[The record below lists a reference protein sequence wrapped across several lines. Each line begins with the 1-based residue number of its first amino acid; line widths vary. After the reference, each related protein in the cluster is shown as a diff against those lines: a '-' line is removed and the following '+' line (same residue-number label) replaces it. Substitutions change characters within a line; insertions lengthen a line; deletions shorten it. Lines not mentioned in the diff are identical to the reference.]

1 MKTVALGLLGTTLDR
16 ATPANRWNRWR
27 PTVSLCLQENLLID
41 RFELLHDAHSG
52 SLAGQVVED
61 MRQSSPATEVR
72 QHILEWRDP
81 WDFEEVY
88 GKLMDFCRT
97 YPFNLDEERYLIHL
111 TTGTHV
117 AQICLFLLTESR
129 HLPGALIQTSPKR
142 GASPSQGSYS
152 IIDLDLSRYDSIAA
166 RFHQQAEEG
175 LEFLKGGIPTRN
187 PAFNAM
193 MEEIERV
200 AIRSRAPI
208 LIQGPTGSGKTQLA
222 RRIHALKKA
231 RKQLQG
237 PLVSLNCGTLRGD
250 AALAALFGHTRG
262 AYTGA
267 NMERPGLL
275 KAADGGMVFLDEI
288 GELGQEEQSMLLH
301 AIEDKR
307 FRPLGSDHEVESD
320 FQLIAGTHRD
330 LSQAVREG
338 RFRADLLARINLWS
352 YRLPGLS
359 ERPEDLE
366 PNLDHECLRYEEVH
380 GGKVRFNQEARQ
392 LYLTFATS
400 QEARWEANFRDLGS
414 SLTRMATLAGS
425 GRIHTQIVQ
434 DEILRLKSLWL
445 EPQSMEDPLE
455 SLFPAERLQ
464 EIDPFDQATL
474 REVVRVCRT
483 RRNLSE
489 AGRYLFQASRK
500 RKSSQ
505 NDASR
510 LRKFLERFGL
520 DWSSVQAP

>member
-1 MKTVALGLLGTTLDR
+1 
-16 ATPANRWNRWR
+16 
-27 PTVSLCLQENLLID
+27 
-41 RFELLHDAHSG
+41 
-52 SLAGQVVED
+52 
-61 MRQSSPATEVR
+61 
-72 QHILEWRDP
+72 
-81 WDFEEVY
+81 
-88 GKLMDFCRT
+88 
-97 YPFNLDEERYLIHL
+97 
-111 TTGTHV
+111 
-117 AQICLFLLTESR
+117 
-129 HLPGALIQTSPKR
+129 
-142 GASPSQGSYS
+142 
-152 IIDLDLSRYDSIAA
+152 
-166 RFHQQAEEG
+166 
-175 LEFLKGGIPTRN
+175 
-187 PAFNAM
+187 
-193 MEEIERV
+193 
-200 AIRSRAPI
+200 
-208 LIQGPTGSGKTQLA
+208 
-222 RRIHALKKA
+222 
-231 RKQLQG
+231 
-237 PLVSLNCGTLRGD
+237 
-250 AALAALFGHTRG
+250 
-262 AYTGA
+262 
-267 NMERPGLL
+267 
-275 KAADGGMVFLDEI
+275 
-288 GELGQEEQSMLLH
+288 MLLH